1 MAARTAVANGNW
13 SSPSTWDGG
22 ATIPATGD
30 TVNLSTFTV
39 QADQDITVVSI
50 SATTGKLVVS
60 AARTINANIPTS
72 GSTGGSFIIE
82 ATLTTGTF
90 TLNGNISAAIGTAQG
105 IRINAASTVVVN
117 GNLSGYYGGQPCILV
132 NASGADLTVTGTADV
147 SSMQLMSLVSAVQ
160 PCTITYNGAV
170 TGGAVGTNGVFL
182 SLAATCTVTING
194 NVTGGGGAGNHAIAS
209 SGSSTITVNGTV
221 AGGSN
226 ATAYGISLTGPSTVT
241 VTGTTTGGS
250 AGAAI
255 NTTSAASIV
264 DMQGTCTASTGAPA
278 YVSTGTASIA
288 RVTDLVCASNGMWP
302 VGGGRI
308 LMHASTNVS
317 FTTRDDSAGAGTGA
331 VVNLT
336 NYPSGIPSA
345 ANVRYGT
352 TFGVGLALTGT
363 LRVPSPSSV
372 AAGALTDNT
381 VGTAALTP
389 AQVWDALISSLTT
402 SGSIGERLKNC
413 STVATTG
420 DQIAG
425 ALDA

>member
-39 QADQDITVVSI
+39 QADQNITVVSI

-60 AARTINANIPTS
+60 AARTINANIPIS
-72 GSTGGSFIIE
+72 GSTGGSCIIE

-90 TLNGNISAAIGTAQG
+90 TLNGNISAAINTAQG

-117 GNLSGYYGGQPCILV
+117 GNLNGYYGGAPCILV
-132 NASGADLTVTGTADV
+132 NASGAVLTVTGTADV

-160 PCTITYNGAV
+160 PCTITYNGNV

-194 NVTGGGGAGNHAIAS
+194 NVTGGAGAGAHAIAS

-278 YVSTGTASIA
+278 YVSTGIASIA
-288 RVTDLVCASNGMWP
+288 RVTDLVAASNGMWP

-317 FTTRDDSAGAGTGA
+317 FTTRDDSAGVGTGA

-402 SGSIGERLKNC
+402 SGSIGERLKNA

>member
-90 TLNGNISAAIGTAQG
+90 TLNGNISAATNTAQG

-117 GNLSGYYGGQPCILV
+117 GNLSGSYGGQPCILV

-147 SSMQLMSLVSAVQ
+147 SGMQSMSLVSAVQ
-160 PCTITYNGAV
+160 PCTITYNGNV
-170 TGGAVGTNGVFL
+170 TGGAVGSNGVFL

-194 NVTGGGGAGNHAIAS
+194 NVTGGAGNYSHAIAS

-255 NTTSAASIV
+255 MTTSAASIV

-288 RVTDLVCASNGMWP
+288 RVTDLVAASNGMWP
-302 VGGGRI
+302 VGGGRV
-308 LMHASTNVS
+308 LVRASTNVT

-402 SGSIGERLKNC
+402 SGSIGERLKNA